1 MFSASGW
8 GILVFLAAKG
18 EGLGIKVLIADEHT
32 LMREGLR
39 SILTREDGVE
49 IIGEASSGLGVL
61 ELCLEA
67 VPDVVVMDVAMEDLN
82 GVEATR
88 RLRQRHAGVRV
99 IALAS
104 HNDGR
109 LMAEMLRAGASG
121 YVLKENAYTE
131 LSRALDAVS
140 RGSTY
145 LCPGAAGKAAEI
157 IQDTEAPRGSA
168 WDVLGDRERE
178 VLQLLA
184 EGLTSAEIAGK
195 LHIAPNTVETHRR
208 NIMRKLDL
216 HNVVEL
222 TRYAIREGLTRVD
235 D

>member
-1 MFSASGW
+1 M
-8 GILVFLAAKG
+8 
-18 EGLGIKVLIADEHT
+18 GIKVLIADDHA

-39 SILTREDGVE
+39 SVLEREDGIE
-49 IIGEASSGLGVL
+49 IIGEASSGLEVL
-61 ELCLEA
+61 ELCREA
-67 VPDVVVMDVAMEDLN
+67 APDIVVLDVSMEDLN

-88 RLRQRHAGVRV
+88 RLRERHENVRV

-104 HNDGR
+104 HGDSR
-109 LMAEMLRAGASG
+109 LMAQVLRAGASG
-121 YVLKENAYTE
+121 YLLKENAYSE
-131 LSRALDAVS
+131 LRPALDAVH
-140 RGSTY
+140 RGSSY
-145 LCPGAAGKAAEI
+145 LCPGVTARAAEI

-168 WDVLGDRERE
+168 WDILGDRERE

-184 EGLTSAEIAGK
+184 EGLTTPEVAEK
-195 LHIAPNTVETHRR
+195 LHIAPNTVDTHRR

-222 TRYAIREGLTRVD
+222 TRYALREGLTRLD

>member
-1 MFSASGW
+1 M
-8 GILVFLAAKG
+8 
-18 EGLGIKVLIADEHT
+18 GIKVLIADDHT

-39 SILTREDGVE
+39 SILEREDGVE
-49 IIGEASSGLGVL
+49 IIGEASSGLEVL
-61 ELCLEA
+61 ELCLDA
-67 VPDVVVMDVAMEDLN
+67 VPDIVVMDVAMEDLN

-88 RLRQRHAGVRV
+88 RLRERHASVRV

-104 HNDGR
+104 HNDSR
-109 LMAEMLRAGASG
+109 LMAQMLRAGASG

-131 LSRALDAVS
+131 LRPALDAVS
-140 RGSTY
+140 RGSSY
-145 LCPGAAGKAAEI
+145 LCPGVTAKAAEI

-184 EGLTSAEIAGK
+184 EGLTSAEVAEK
-195 LHIAPNTVETHRR
+195 LHIALNTVETHRR

-222 TRYAIREGLTRVD
+222 TRYAIREGLTRVED
-235 D
+235 